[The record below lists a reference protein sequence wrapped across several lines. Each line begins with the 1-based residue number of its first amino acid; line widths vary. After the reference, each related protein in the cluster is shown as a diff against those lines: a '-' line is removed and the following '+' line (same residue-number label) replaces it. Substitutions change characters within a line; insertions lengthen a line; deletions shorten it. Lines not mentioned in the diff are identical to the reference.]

1 MCMVHSSPACVGLR
15 TDSRHEM
22 TCLSTVSTA
31 LPSWFVRSAV
41 LAALIVVA
49 FFPLNGK
56 IYTVSAFST
65 HPYQSLSRPA
75 RSIHHTPQWTT
86 TYKTSPT
93 QLAFF
98 NFGKPQQEE
107 TKDLTPPPPE
117 DEPDLVEK
125 VFSLFFGKPEESPL
139 GLKRFGK
146 ERFPEQYPAVTDE
159 WAEAVRSDSAD
170 MARVR
175 PVLKNTNLESRALR
189 VTYDA
194 NKQGWS
200 ATKFHQAVDKQGGA
214 LVVCT
219 TRSGLLCGGYNPKGW
234 VGYGENRGS
243 IAAFLFVQN
252 SNPTTKPQL
261 PFIKLRKVGGAGMA
275 QMDNPEC
282 GPCFGADA
290 LVIPLNASDNPRL
303 ARSKLGSYYERFADG
318 TNSLFGKNMASVQ
331 LSDLKVYHGVYEEG
345 EYVPFTDAEP
355 FALY

>member
-1 MCMVHSSPACVGLR
+1 MKVAVVPITVILSFLLLEDPKINGATAFVAVQGQLDAVLRKGHSSR
-15 TDSRHEM
+15 
-22 TCLSTVSTA
+22 
-31 LPSWFVRSAV
+31 
-41 LAALIVVA
+41 
-49 FFPLNGK
+49 GK
-56 IYTVSAFST
+56 G
-65 HPYQSLSRPA
+65 
-75 RSIHHTPQWTT
+75 
-86 TYKTSPT
+86 T

-98 NFGKPQQEE
+98 NFGKAPEPKKEEPPPVVQQEQ
-107 TKDLTPPPPE
+107 

-125 VFSLFFGKPEESPL
+125 VFTMFFGKPEESPL

-159 WAEAVRSDSAD
+159 WADPVATDSSE
-170 MARVR
+170 MALVR
-175 PVLKNTNLESRALR
+175 PVLKNTNLEFRALR
-189 VTYDA
+189 LTFDA
-194 NKQGWS
+194 NRQGWS
-200 ATKFHQAVDKQGGA
+200 AAKFHQAVDKQGGA
-214 LVVCT
+214 LVVCKT
-219 TRSGLLCGGYNPKGW
+219 TSGLLCGGYNPKGW

-252 SNPTTKPQL
+252 SKKDPAM

-290 LVIPLNASDNPRL
+290 LVIPLNGYDNPKT

-318 TNSLFGKNMASVQ
+318 TNSLFGKSKASVQ